1 MLPQLPHPHPLHQNN
16 LVVRPQKLFHSFP
29 LLLLL
34 LLVAS
39 PMVGAHLSQAAVE
52 ACGSQAGEA
61 WELWQENLPQ
71 NSHRT
76 FFAKVSHR
84 SFLPQKKLHR
94 VHTMTTI
101 VFSLVTTISCSLI
114 LIFFS

>member
-1 MLPQLPHPHPLHQNN
+1 MVPQLPHPHPLHQNN
-16 LVVRPQKLFHSFP
+16 LLVTPQKLFHSFP
-29 LLLLL
+29 PAAAAAAAAWPLPWWELT
-34 LLVAS
+34 S
-39 PMVGAHLSQAAVE
+39 PRQRLKPVGA
-52 ACGSQAGEA
+52 AGEA

-101 VFSLVTTISCSLI
+101 VFSLVTGSNL
-114 LIFFS
+114 LPYLVV